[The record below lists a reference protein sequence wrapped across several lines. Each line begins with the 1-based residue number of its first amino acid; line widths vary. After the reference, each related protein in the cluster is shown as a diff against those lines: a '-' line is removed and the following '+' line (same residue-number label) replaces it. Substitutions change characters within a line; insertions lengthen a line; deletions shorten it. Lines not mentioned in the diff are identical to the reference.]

1 MAKKFIDR
9 TIKFD
14 VHDDFAFP
22 DLTDLTP
29 AGARWELVEYEVEQT
44 YYDSPYCD
52 LDKVGVRLR
61 RRIGGPKP
69 GWQLRSPA
77 RKVNAEIIE
86 NPVSDHIP
94 EMLAR
99 ICFGLAGSD
108 VQPVSAVTI
117 KRQIHRLW
125 SRDGVPLID
134 IADDSVSG
142 HSLDDKTVPSNWHE
156 LEMKLRFVTN
166 QRLSNK
172 IGDRLVAAGA
182 RHSQWRSKLERS
194 LNGEPEA
201 STSHAHT
208 LGELVTE
215 YIWSEC
221 ETLLHSDIGL
231 RIPKFVVHESRIAIR
246 RLTSALTVFGPIFDS
261 GRAAHL
267 HAELTWLSEQLEEL
281 RDADVVRRRLAVA
294 VQQVAPEFVLGPVA
308 VDIEHTLL
316 AERRRLFADLA
327 EVMVTKRYLALVSDL
342 KAWRKAP
349 PLTKLAQQKV
359 SAGRPYVKLAEEKA
373 IEQLRHARGLE
384 ALQEA
389 RDAARRL
396 RHATELLEN
405 VGTEKIGHTLRTT
418 SELQI
423 LLAEHRDALASADV
437 LLRMGQAADKSRE
450 RNGFTYGLLLA
461 RERERADHVRFELSK
476 RWA

>member
-1 MAKKFIDR
+1 MAKKLIDR
-9 TIKFD
+9 AIKFD
-14 VHDDFAFP
+14 VHDGFLFP
-22 DLTDLTP
+22 ELDDLAP
-29 AGARWELVEYEVEQT
+29 AGAHWELIESEVEQT
-44 YYDSPYCD
+44 YYDSPQGD
-52 LDKVGVRLR
+52 LDRVGVRLR
-61 RRIGGPKP
+61 RRTGGLKP

-77 RKVNAEIIE
+77 RKVNAEVIGE
-86 NPVSDHIP
+86 PVPTQIP

-99 ICFGLAGSD
+99 VCFGLAGSD

-142 HSLDDKTVPSNWHE
+142 QSLDGTTVPANWHE

-166 QRLSNK
+166 QRLANK

-182 RHSQWRSKLERS
+182 RHSPWRSKLERS
-194 LNGEPEA
+194 LNEEPEA
-201 STSHAHT
+201 NSSHAHT

-231 RIPKFVVHESRIAIR
+231 RIPKFVVHECRIAIR
-246 RLTSALTVFGPIFDS
+246 RLSSALTVFGPIFDS
-261 GRAAHL
+261 RRAEHL
-267 HAELTWLSEQLEEL
+267 LAELSWLSEQLEEL

-316 AERRRLFADLA
+316 ADRRRLFADLA
-327 EVMVTKRYLALVSDL
+327 EVMVTKRYLALVADL
-342 KAWRKAP
+342 KAWRKDP

-396 RHATELLEN
+396 RHATELLEE
-405 VGTEKIGHTLRTT
+405 VGTQKIGATLRAT

-437 LLRMGQAADKSRE
+437 LLRMGQAADKSRD